1 MNAHCS
7 DIGIAITG
15 AFKYVRCA
23 SPFVRS
29 GE

>member
-7 DIGIAITG
+7 DTGIAITG
-15 AFKYVRCA
+15 PPRYVRCA